1 MAKDSRTPD
10 DATENREVNQP
21 KDTALPTVS
30 SRGIMAMQGEPE
42 LAESAPS
49 APSDA
54 KPESFEIT
62 DWSGYPDGPKPEG
75 PFRILEGEEYE
86 NARVLKDQAN
96 RALHRSDPD
105 LKGLRYSRSAS
116 GQVRRQPHRH

>member
-54 KPESFEIT
+54 KPESFE
-62 DWSGYPDGPKPEG
+62 DHRLVRLSGWTET
-75 PFRILEGEEYE
+75 R
-86 NARVLKDQAN
+86 
-96 RALHRSDPD
+96 RAVQDS
-105 LKGLRYSRSAS
+105 
-116 GQVRRQPHRH
+116 